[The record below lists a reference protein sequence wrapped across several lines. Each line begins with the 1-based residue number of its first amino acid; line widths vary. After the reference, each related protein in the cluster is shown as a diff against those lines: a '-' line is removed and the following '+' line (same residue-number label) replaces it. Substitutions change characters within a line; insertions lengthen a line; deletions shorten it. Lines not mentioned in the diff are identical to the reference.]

1 LLDPTLLLDK
11 NDYIQLVEHDSEH
24 VHRSN
29 GNLFVYI
36 LDRTTEKQQTVNRIA
51 SDLHL
56 TPFEIMPESI
66 STSHD
71 FGESDKH
78 IYPPITQWL
87 QSFMDAEFII
97 TDSFHGTVFSI
108 LFNKPFVT
116 IGNSERGMTRFS
128 SLLKVLDLEKRLI
141 SSCNELNN
149 EIISDKM
156 DWNNINRTISGKREE
171 AIRFLADNLK

>member
-1 LLDPTLLLDK
+1 VEALHLLDPTLLLDK

-29 GNLFVYI
+29 GNLFAYI

-66 STSHD
+66 STPHNS
-71 FGESDKH
+71 GE
-78 IYPPITQWL
+78 
-87 QSFMDAEFII
+87 
-97 TDSFHGTVFSI
+97 
-108 LFNKPFVT
+108 
-116 IGNSERGMTRFS
+116 
-128 SLLKVLDLEKRLI
+128 
-141 SSCNELNN
+141 
-149 EIISDKM
+149 SDKM
-156 DWNNINRTISGKREE
+156 DWNSLNRTISGKRKE